1 MKKNIPGFGS
11 TSRRMVNTNFSWIQV
26 KKENNSDELYMIQND
41 YLVCVMFYCNFEG
54 EEIRFKVIEECFID
68 TTPSAPGSE
77 APDSSLDPIKDNKK
91 MSYRIQVKF
100 QKHATTFL
108 CVTILFCLFTFIGIY

>member
-1 MKKNIPGFGS
+1 M
-11 TSRRMVNTNFSWIQV
+11 NFSWIQV
-26 KKENNSDELYMIQND
+26 KKKENNSDELYIIHND

-100 QKHATTFL
+100 PKHATTFL
-108 CVTILFCLFTFIGIY
+108 CVTIFFCLFTFIGIY

>member
-1 MKKNIPGFGS
+1 MTSSFLVKIYKIIQNLMKKNIPGFGS

-77 APDSSLDPIKDNKK
+77 APDSSLDPIKDKK
-91 MSYRIQVKF
+91 RCRIV
-100 QKHATTFL
+100 
-108 CVTILFCLFTFIGIY
+108 